1 MKTGFNFNRKGFA
14 TISLLLFLPLLG
26 SLIFSLGF
34 MGYLIQHKTKI
45 RSTCL
50 TEGRAIQKTLIQNEE
65 NLFKLNPSASTLR
78 LQLESAQ
85 TELILAAENPVWF
98 AEVKAKIAIIQTEQ
112 RQLDLIQQ
120 TLIKNGNLQAQI
132 KSASLLIQLNQLSQ
146 STNQIWSFYLQI
158 LTKLDLAHTPKM
170 AVVRDSAEPAPIY
183 ELDSDYKEKQRLAYR
198 WQTRFE
204 TKSGSQRLLKSEND
218 IELYC
223 AVSAKNERNTWTLL
237 IDVDKS

>member
-1 MKTGFNFNRKGFA
+1 MKTGFDFNRKGFA

-26 SLIFSLGF
+26 ALIFSLGF
-34 MGYLIQHKTKI
+34 IGYLIQHKTKI

-65 NLFKLNPSASTLR
+65 SLFELNPSASSLR
-78 LQLESAQ
+78 LQLELAQ
-85 TELILAAENPVWF
+85 TELILAAEDPVWF
-98 AEVKAKIAIIQTEQ
+98 AEVQAKIALIQSEQ

-120 TLIKNGNLQAQI
+120 TLIKNGNLQVQI
-132 KSASLLIQLNQLSQ
+132 KAATLLMQLKQLSQ
-146 STNQIWSFYLQI
+146 STNQIWSFYLDS
-158 LTKLDLAHTPKM
+158 LTIIQLMHTPTM
-170 AVVRDSAEPAPIY
+170 AVVRDSPEPAPVY
-183 ELDSDYKEKQRLAYR
+183 ELDSDYKQKQKLAYR

-204 TKSGSQRLLKSEND
+204 TQSSAQKLLESRNE
-218 IELYC
+218 IELDC